1 MILVKVVKVV
11 LAMPQQGDSGAH
23 GDFGACA
30 SLWPWSGILSHG
42 EGALVS
48 MALVLLTIL
57 WRPES
62 EKAKTFRRARFLLQ
76 KLSR

>member
-1 MILVKVVKVV
+1 MILVKVV

-57 WRPES
+57 WWPG
-62 EKAKTFRRARFLLQ
+62 
-76 KLSR
+76 